1 MQLSV
6 IIVSY
11 NAKYFLELCL
21 SSVLKASENLVAEI
35 IVVDNQ
41 STDGTCTLV
50 KSKFKSVKLIENNQ
64 NLGFAKA
71 NNIGVAKASGNYVL
85 ILNPDTVVA
94 EDTFTD
100 CLEFAELHPKLG
112 ALGVKLIDG
121 TGHFLPESKRNLPA
135 TMVTFYKM
143 LGIKN
148 RKNSYYAQHI
158 AENSCGE
165 TAILVG
171 AFMLLKRNTYRAMG
185 GFDTDYFMYGEDIDL
200 SYKLTKAGY
209 KNYYLGTSSVLH
221 FKGESTQKDV
231 KYLKYFFKAMPLFYK
246 KHFKRNLV
254 LEWFLKLGMCFWFFA
269 KFIQL
274 KFDKSHKNHNQKA
287 VYYGSNQS
295 TFFKLRNTFKTL
307 EISEINNLNKLYDFD
322 LLFVDLATCTYK
334 TLIITL
340 EKYQS
345 EQHKFRIILPNSQVI
360 IGSDS
365 SSDKG
370 LVTLLKES
378 L

>member
-21 SSVLKASENLVAEI
+21 SSVLKASENLEVEI
-35 IVVDNQ
+35 IVVDNC
-41 STDGTCTLV
+41 SADGTCALV
-50 KSKFKSVKLIENNQ
+50 RSKFKSVKLIENNQ

-71 NNIGVAKASGNYVL
+71 NNIGVAQASGNYVL

-100 CLEFAELHPKLG
+100 CLEFAESHPNFG
-112 ALGVKLIDG
+112 ALGVKFIDG
-121 TGHFLPESKRNLPA
+121 TGHFLPECKRNLP
-135 TMVTFYKM
+135 TPLVSFYKM
-143 LGIKN
+143 LGITN
-148 RKNSYYAQHI
+148 QKNSYYAQHI
-158 AENSCGE
+158 SENSCSE
-165 TAILVG
+165 VAILVG
-171 AFMLLKRNTYRAMG
+171 AFMLLNRNTYLAMG

-209 KNYYLGTSSVLH
+209 NNYYLGTSSILH
-221 FKGESTQKDV
+221 FKGESTQKNV

-246 KHFKRNLV
+246 KHFKRNLAF
-254 LEWFLKLGMCFWFFA
+254 EWFLKLGMIFWFFA
-269 KFIQL
+269 KFLQL
-274 KFDKSHKNHNQKA
+274 KFDKSPKNYNQKA
-287 VYYGSNQS
+287 VYFGSNQS
-295 TFFKLRNTFKTL
+295 TFLKLKNTFKTL
-307 EISEINNLNKLYDFD
+307 KISEIDNLNQFYDFD

-334 TLIITL
+334 TLMLIL

-345 EQHKFRIILPNSQVI
+345 KQHKFRIILPDSQVI

-365 SSDKG
+365 SSNKG